1 MNSKYIILILAVLVI
16 ISAYMMFIPKG
27 NYETLQIAGSTSV
40 QPVVEKLV
48 DKFQETH
55 PNVHINV
62 QGGGSGLGIRTVDQ
76 GIVQIGMTSEEL
88 EPQDAA
94 GLTEYQIGKDGIVIA
109 VNNANPV
116 SNLTT
121 EELREIFSGNITNWN
136 QLGGPDEE
144 IHVIVRES
152 GSGTMQSFQNMV
164 MGQTKIEKNAIVQS
178 STESVKQAVKQDPGA
193 IGFISLVNLDS
204 NVKALKINGV
214 YPSQDT
220 ISNGSYTL
228 QRPFTLLVKGQPEGI
243 TKEFIDWV
251 LSPEGQAIIKQTK
264 VVPVNTT
271 T

>member
-16 ISAYMMFIPKG
+16 ISAYMFTPKG